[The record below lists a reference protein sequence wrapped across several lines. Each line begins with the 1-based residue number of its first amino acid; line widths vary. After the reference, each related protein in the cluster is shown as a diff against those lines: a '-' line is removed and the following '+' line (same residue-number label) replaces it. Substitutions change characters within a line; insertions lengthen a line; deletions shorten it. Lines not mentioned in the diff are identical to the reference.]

1 MISIKFVDKM
11 GDDFRVF
18 EAAKATLGGEEES
31 GFVRG
36 GDSVPQSTPNM
47 KLGCLPVN

>member
-18 EAAKATLGGEEES
+18 EAAKVVEDYKQQYRL
-31 GFVRG
+31 V
-36 GDSVPQSTPNM
+36 GDII
-47 KLGCLPVN
+47 